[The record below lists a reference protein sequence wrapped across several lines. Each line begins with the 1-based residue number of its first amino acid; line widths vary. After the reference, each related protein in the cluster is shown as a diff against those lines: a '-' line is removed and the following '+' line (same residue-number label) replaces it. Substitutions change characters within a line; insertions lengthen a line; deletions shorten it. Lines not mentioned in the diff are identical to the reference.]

1 MWSKTDIGLITI
13 YQGGDIMLFSDVI
26 KDVELRNCPKNLDNI
41 DVSDIK
47 IDSRNVNP
55 GDMFIALKGESFDG
69 NNAINEVVNKGASI
83 VLTDQNIQGTNI
95 VNVDNARSAYAKVCK
110 NFFGRACD
118 DLKIIGVTGTNGK
131 TTICNTIKELLQFSG
146 AKVGIIGTLGA
157 SYKNSVLDTGFTT
170 PDPYLLHKIFADM
183 KSQGDEFVVMEAS
196 AHALELNKLD
206 GIKFEI
212 GVLTN
217 ITEDHLDYFKT
228 MDNYAKAKYKL
239 FDKGRV
245 KLGIV
250 CGDDDYCERLL
261 LNQKVPTI
269 SYGIAI
275 ENDVY
280 ASDIEK
286 SFNGSSFCCDFMGEK
301 THFKTCLVGEYN
313 IKNAIA
319 SIAVCRSLGV
329 PADLIKLG
337 MSCIS
342 PVEGRFN
349 VIKMGS
355 LNIVVDYA
363 HTPDGLENVLETAKD
378 LTKGKLIAIFG
389 CGGNRDKLKRP
400 IMGKIAEGIADE
412 VILTSDNPR
421 FEDPFEIIKEISSG
435 MKKHS
440 VKIIE
445 NRKDA
450 IEYALNHYNNGET
463 IVIAGKGAE
472 KYQDIKGV
480 KYPYNDFDVIY
491 GYYRNHFKK
500 IDKDDVNDEDESEN
514 E

>member
-1 MWSKTDIGLITI
+1 
-13 YQGGDIMLFSDVI
+13 MLFSDI
-26 KDVELRNCPKNLDNI
+26 IQDVELQNYNDNLNGVNI
-41 DVSDIK
+41 KDIK
-47 IDSRNVNP
+47 IDSRAVKQ
-55 GDMFIALKGESFDG
+55 GDMFIALKGENFDG
-69 NNAINEVVNKGASI
+69 NDAIKDVLIKGASV
-83 VLTDQNIQGTNI
+83 VLTDQDINGSNI
-95 VNVDNARSAYAKVCK
+95 VKVKDARSAYAKVCK
-110 NFFGRACD
+110 NFFGKACD

-157 SYKNSVLDTGFTT
+157 SFQNSVIDTGFTT

-183 KSQGDEFVVMEAS
+183 KEHGDEFVVMEAS
-196 AHALELNKLD
+196 AHALALNKLD
-206 GIKFEI
+206 GIKFDI

-239 FDKGRV
+239 FDKDRV

-250 CGDDDYCERLL
+250 CGDDDYCEKLIL
-261 LNQKVPTI
+261 TPKVPMI
-269 SYGIAI
+269 SYGIGE

-280 ASDIEK
+280 ASNIEK
-286 SFNGSSFCCDFMGEK
+286 SFNGSSFKCDFMGEK
-301 THFKTCLVGEYN
+301 TNFKTSLVGEYN
-313 IKNAIA
+313 IRNALA
-319 SIAVCRSLGV
+319 SIAVCRSLGL

-349 VIKMGS
+349 VIKMGG
-355 LNIVVDYA
+355 LNIVIDYA

-378 LTKGKLIAIFG
+378 LTNGKLVAIFG

-400 IMGKIAEGIADE
+400 IMGKIAEEIADE

-421 FEDPFEIIKEISSG
+421 FEEPIDIIKEICGG
-435 MKKHS
+435 MKRHKEM
-440 VKIIE
+440 IID
-445 NRKDA
+445 NRKNA
-450 IEYALNHYNNGET
+450 IEYALGHYKNGET

-491 GYYRNHFKK
+491 NYYRKHFKK
-500 IDKDDVNDEDESEN
+500 IDSENQASIHEDEKE
-514 E
+514 